1 MRTLDEY
8 IVLVDNVLSDELAD
22 MILAEYKEAQDWV
35 KATTFGLTEDRKC
48 ATIGMSFES
57 VISKNQETRKR
68 LDDLLFEATAKALE
82 EYKSKAP
89 PILEGT
95 YFAQKDTGYE
105 LLRYNTGDFYLEHT
119 DAANVNN
126 HPHRILS
133 CSFGLNN
140 DYEGGEFAFFGQAL
154 KYKIKKGSCIMFPS
168 SFMFPHEVMPVTS
181 GTRYSIVTWF
191 V

>member
-1 MRTLDEY
+1 MRTLDQY
-8 IVLVDNVLSDELAD
+8 IVLVNNVLPDSLAD
-22 MILAEYKEAQDWV
+22 QILAEYKEAADWI

-48 ATIGMSFES
+48 STIGMSFEN
-57 VISKNQETRKR
+57 VIAKNLEVRKK
-68 LDDLLFEATAKALE
+68 LDDLLFEATATALA

-89 PILEGT
+89 SILEGT

-119 DAANVNN
+119 DAANVGN

-140 DYEGGEFAFFGQAL
+140 DYEGGEFAFFGREL

>member
-1 MRTLDEY
+1 MRTLDQY
-8 IVLVDNVLSDELAD
+8 IVLVDNVLPDSLAD
-22 MILAEYKEAQDWV
+22 QILVEYKEAEDWV
-35 KATTFGLTEDRKC
+35 KATTFSLTEDRKC
-48 ATIGMSFES
+48 ATIGMSYES
-57 VISKNQETRKR
+57 IITKNPEVRKKI
-68 LDDLLFEATAKALE
+68 DDLLFEAAANALVQ
-82 EYKSKAP
+82 YKSKAP
-89 PILEGT
+89 PISEKT

-119 DAANVNN
+119 DAANVSN

-133 CSFGLNN
+133 CSFGLND
-140 DYEGGEFAFFGQAL
+140 DYEGGEFTFFGREL

-168 SFMFPHEVMPVTS
+168 NFMYPHEVMPVTS